1 MTMTTTTTTTTT
13 TTATATATTE
23 SKTNVPLQPQPQP
36 PQQQQQ
42 QQQPS
47 LPPPPPPPP
56 PPPSLSLKT
65 TSPVNVGQKLE
76 VLWPTDD
83 EYYLCT
89 VVDYSQRTG
98 RAKVIYPRNNN
109 AVEEFVLAE
118 RTWRLVIKHRGRP
131 LRDALVGKHIELKAN
146 HSLSETFRTKL
157 KYLRCY
163 VIRRAGPA
171 RYDLLYLASDRIAKS
186 QNIAGLDYKVV
197 DPNTGRNQDII
208 VEPLSDDNAATPASP
223 KSDIHSN
230 TSEVLSRDD
239 SPNDD
244 DAAESP
250 QLSSV
255 TARGSQVIPPMPLLA
270 SPPPL
275 MLETAPIF
283 PPPHPPV
290 PHCGLFADDSVDGD
304 DEGSEFDAGAVL
316 DFVAAGGTVD
326 DNEDTPANF
335 DSADEDD
342 GNEDE
347 RRREEAARAAVHR
360 FVSVA
365 QRPDEPRRLAYVL
378 GYESSQ
384 KAHKLA
390 WIESVDSSDVLLT
403 QGHEILDDPPIR
415 KRSTPEGGFDNT
427 TSGGVLKRPRSEAL
441 VGKWISVRDDPALV
455 VGERGNS
462 HLVYFARDERIEELQ
477 LNNTRWCSND
487 PNVTRKFDV
496 GGLVGKRIVVL
507 DKGDMLFEAFVVER
521 IGSARYR
528 LLYTYTGMMLVEDL
542 RNRDRHWDIVPYD
555 TTSFRGR
562 KIVAWSRGKRT

>member
-1 MTMTTTTTTTTT
+1 MTT
-13 TTATATATTE
+13 
-23 SKTNVPLQPQPQP
+23 
-36 PQQQQQ
+36 
-42 QQQPS
+42 PS
-47 LPPPPPPPP
+47 LA
-56 PPPSLSLKT
+56 
-65 TSPVNVGQKLE
+65 PVNVGQKLE

-83 EYYLCT
+83 EYYPCT

-98 RAKVIYPRNNN
+98 RAKVIYPRNKNE
-109 AVEEFVLAE
+109 VEEFVLAE
-118 RTWRLVIKHRGRP
+118 RTWRIVTKHRGRP
-131 LRDALVGKHIELKAN
+131 LLDALVGKHIEMKAN
-146 HSLSETFRTKL
+146 LSLSETFQTKL
-157 KYLRCY
+157 KQLRCY

-171 RYDLLYLASDRIAKS
+171 RYDLLHLVSDRIAKS

-197 DPNTGRNQDII
+197 DPTTGRNEDII
-208 VEPLSDDNAATPASP
+208 VEPLSDDNAATPTSP
-223 KSDIHSN
+223 KSEVQSN
-230 TSEVLSRDD
+230 TSEILSRLG
-239 SPNDD
+239 SQVANDEEH
-244 DAAESP
+244 AESP

-255 TARGSQVIPPMPLLA
+255 TARESQAIPPMPLLA

-283 PPPHPPV
+283 PPPPV

-326 DNEDTPANF
+326 DNEDTPVNF

-342 GNEDE
+342 GNANE

-378 GYESSQ
+378 GYEPSQ

-390 WIESVDSSDVLLT
+390 WIESVDTSNALLA
-403 QGHEILDDPPIR
+403 QDHEILDDPPER
-415 KRSTPEGGFDNT
+415 KRNAPDGGFENIPT
-427 TSGGVLKRPRSEAL
+427 ASPKRPRSELL
-441 VGKWISVRDDPALV
+441 VGRWISVRDDPALV
-455 VGERGNS
+455 VGARGDS
-462 HLVYFARDERIEELQ
+462 HLVYFARDERVEELK
-477 LNNTRWCSND
+477 LGNTRWSAND
-487 PNVTRKFDV
+487 PNVTRKYDV
-496 GGLVGKRIVVL
+496 GGLVGKRVVVL
-507 DKGDMLFEAFVVER
+507 DKDDMLFEVFVVGR
-521 IGSARYR
+521 IGAARYR

-562 KIVAWSRGKRT
+562 KIVGWSRSKRS